1 MRLRHEKGSRP
12 LLIRMLRIVVLA
24 VKGFDEDKCM
34 LRASALTFYTLLSIV
49 PVVAMLF
56 AVGKGFGVED
66 KIEASLLEQLP
77 GQNAAVVQTDST
89 GTVGTDFEPLPMP
102 ENSGTSGES
111 DLLQA
116 GPKSDITS
124 SDPDVMSQEEVIK
137 LIFQFI
143 IFAFNI
149 LMVYFI

>member
-1 MRLRHEKGSRP
+1 MWERFLKFATTDIWQMRLRHEKGSRP

-77 GQNAAVVQTDST
+77 GQNVAVVQTDST
-89 GTVGTDFEPLPMP
+89 GAAGADFDPQLGARARGPCGAVQGWAVG
-102 ENSGTSGES
+102 SAC
-111 DLLQA
+111 A
-116 GPKSDITS
+116 GALACKRFS
-124 SDPDVMSQEEVIK
+124 
-137 LIFQFI
+137 
-143 IFAFNI
+143 
-149 LMVYFI
+149 